1 MPIKIFRK
9 KRLYF
14 ILMASLVLPL
24 LSACDNSS
32 NSSNSAEARPH
43 LNRADTYAEQ
53 GQFRSAILEIR
64 NAIQVEPDNVAHI
77 VRLGEMYLELEAN
90 EQAIKL
96 LKPWLTDAPQ
106 AVALPLARAYVEVRK
121 HLSAIET
128 LALANFTTN
137 SEKLEAE
144 LITAE
149 ALRQSGKANEAVAAY
164 RGISEKNPNNE
175 TALIGLAKSQFQ
187 LRDPAA
193 ALITVNSWPADNP
206 ASASVLHLKGTAHY
220 QLGDLESASASLT
233 DAVAKLP
240 ASDIFLPLRGEILT
254 ILSRV
259 LTEQGK
265 IDEAQV
271 INRILAE
278 QTDSG
283 SRQQSEAIISA
294 IQAGNFEEA
303 KIMLRDM
310 RKLNPNNELLA
321 LMLGTLAASTGELE
335 EGAEL
340 LSENLDPETSP
351 TRFIRAS
358 TMAQI
363 DMDKRVEALATLD
376 RAVKARPNDND
387 LLAMHG
393 ILALSIPEHANQG
406 VANVSEAISNQPERV
421 RLRYALARHH
431 LENQEPEL
439 ALGQLRIA
447 FATNPA
453 DWVVTSTY
461 LNTLIDQGETK
472 EALETRD
479 ALINGYDNEREAVLI
494 ASMADARL
502 GNFEAARTALVGL
515 KDSGFALAQ
524 SAYAELLMAETEAAV
539 AAGNW
544 TQARSKAA
552 EAIALQP
559 NNIRF
564 ALQPV
569 AIAELSGN
577 MNGAI
582 IALDSVETTHGKD
595 VASILVRTDLLRKSK
610 GDKAAHDYL
619 RDEWQATGQVK
630 LVPSLMV
637 LAKTQAPETLDELSQ
652 LWVGATPK
660 NTTAL
665 LARADLLMSTSRNI
679 EAQAVYQNILDL
691 TPENTAALNN
701 LAWLLRESDP
711 TKALGLAKR
720 ATELAP
726 QNASILD
733 TYGWILHLSGNHQEA
748 KKHIQQALKLAPNS
762 RDIEKHLK
770 AVEKKL

>member
-1 MPIKIFRK
+1 MPITTPQK
-9 KRLYF
+9 KLLQI
-14 ILMASLVLPL
+14 ILLASLLLPL
-24 LSACDNSS
+24 LSACNNGSSDS
-32 NSSNSAEARPH
+32 NSSEALPH
-43 LNRADTYAEQ
+43 LNRADTYAGQ

-77 VRLGEMYLELEAN
+77 VRLGEMYLELGAS

-96 LKPWLTDAPQ
+96 LEPWLTDAPQ
-106 AVALPLARAYVEVRK
+106 VVALPLARAYVEVRK

-128 LALANFTTN
+128 LALATPATD
-137 SEKLEAE
+137 SEKLEVE
-144 LITAE
+144 LIKTE
-149 ALRQSGKANEAVAAY
+149 ALRQSGRANEAVTAY
-164 RGISEKNPNNE
+164 RGISEKNPTNE
-175 TALIGLAKSQFQ
+175 AALTGLAKSQFQ
-187 LRDPAA
+187 LHNPAA
-193 ALITVNSWPADNP
+193 ALITVNGWAANNRS
-206 ASASVLHLKGTAHY
+206 SASVLHLKGTAHY
-220 QLGDLESASASLT
+220 RLGDLESASAALT
-233 DAVAKLP
+233 GAITQLP
-240 ASDIFLPLRGEILT
+240 ASDMFLPLRGKILT
-254 ILSRV
+254 LLSRV
-259 LTEQGK
+259 LTKQGR

-271 INRILAE
+271 YNRILAE
-278 QTDSG
+278 QTDPG
-283 SRQQSEAIISA
+283 SRQQSKAIIAA
-294 IQAGNFEEA
+294 IQVGNFDEA

-310 RKLNPNNELLA
+310 RKLAPNNELLA

-358 TMAQI
+358 TLAQI
-363 DMDKRVEALATLD
+363 DVDKRVEALATLD

-406 VANVSEAISNQPERV
+406 VVNVRKAISNEPERA
-421 RLRYALARHH
+421 RLRFALARHH

-439 ALGQLRIA
+439 ALGQLRMA
-447 FATNPA
+447 FATNPV
-453 DWVVTSTY
+453 DWAVTSAY
-461 LNTLIDQGETK
+461 LNTLIDQGET
-472 EALETRD
+472 EEVRETQD
-479 ALINGYDNEREAVLI
+479 ALINGYGNEREAVLI

-515 KDSGFALAQ
+515 KDSGFAPAQ
-524 SAYAELLMAETEAAV
+524 SAYAELLMAETKAAV
-539 AAGNW
+539 AASNW
-544 TQARSKAA
+544 TQARNKAA

-569 AIAELSGN
+569 AIAELSGD

-582 IALDSVETTHGKD
+582 SALDMVETTHGKD

-610 GDKAAHDYL
+610 GDEAAHDYL

-652 LWVGATPK
+652 LWVDTTPK
-660 NTTAL
+660 NTSAL

-691 TPENTAALNN
+691 TSQNTAALNN

-711 TKALGLAKR
+711 TKALTLAKR

-726 QNASILD
+726 QNAAILD
-733 TYGWILHLSGNHQEA
+733 TYGWILHLSGNHLEA

>member
-1 MPIKIFRK
+1 MPITTPQK
-9 KRLYF
+9 KLPQI
-14 ILMASLVLPL
+14 ILLASLLLPL
-24 LSACDNSS
+24 LSACNNSS
-32 NSSNSAEARPH
+32 NDSNSSEALPH

-53 GQFRSAILEIR
+53 GQYRSAILEIR

-77 VRLGEMYLELEAN
+77 VRLAEIYLELGAN
-90 EQAIKL
+90 QQTIKL
-96 LKPWLTDAPQ
+96 LEPWLKDAPKS
-106 AVALPLARAYVEVRK
+106 VALPLARAYVAVRK

-128 LALANFTTN
+128 LALANPATN

-149 ALRQSGKANEAVAAY
+149 ALRQSGKVVEAIAVY
-164 RGISEKNPNNE
+164 RGISKKNPTNE
-175 TALIGLAKSQFQ
+175 AALIGLANGQFQ

-193 ALITVNSWPADNP
+193 ALITVNSWLADKP
-206 ASASVLHLKGTAHY
+206 TSASLLHLKGTAQY
-220 QLGDLESASASLT
+220 QLRDLEPAAVSLT
-233 DAVAKLP
+233 AAVTQLP

-254 ILSRV
+254 LLSRV
-259 LTEQGK
+259 LTAQGK

-271 INRILAE
+271 YNRILAE
-278 QTDSG
+278 QTDPG

-294 IQAGNFEEA
+294 IQAGKFDDA

-310 RKLNPNNELLA
+310 RKLDPNNELLA

-406 VANVSEAISNQPERV
+406 VASVNKAINNQPD
-421 RLRYALARHH
+421 RLRLRFALARHH
-431 LENQEPEL
+431 LEKQEPEL
-439 ALGQLRIA
+439 ALGHLRIA

-461 LNTLIDQGETK
+461 LNTLIDQGEHK
-472 EALETRD
+472 EAREIRD
-479 ALINGYDNEREAVLI
+479 ALINGYGNEREAVLI
-494 ASMADARL
+494 ATMADTRL
-502 GNFEAARTALVGL
+502 GNFEAARTALTGL
-515 KDSGFALAQ
+515 KNNGFAPAK

-569 AIAELSGN
+569 AIAELSGD
-577 MNGAI
+577 MTGAI
-582 IALDSVETTHGKD
+582 TALDSVEATHGKD
-595 VASILVRTDLLRKSK
+595 IASILVRTDLLRKSK
-610 GDKAAHDYL
+610 GDKTAHDYL
-619 RDEWQATGQVK
+619 RGEWRATGQVK
-630 LVPSLMV
+630 LVPSLMI
-637 LAKTQAPETLDELSQ
+637 LAKIQAPETLDELSQ
-652 LWVGATPK
+652 LWVEATPK
-660 NTTAL
+660 NPTAL
-665 LARADLLMSTSRNI
+665 LARADLLMSTNRHT
-679 EAQAVYQNILDL
+679 EAQTVYKNILGL
-691 TPENTAALNN
+691 TPQNTAALNN

-711 TKALGLAKR
+711 TKALALAKR

-726 QNASILD
+726 KNASILD
-733 TYGWILHLSGNHQEA
+733 TYGWILHLSGNHPEA
-748 KKHIQQALKLAPNS
+748 KELIQQALKLAPNS
-762 RDIEKHLK
+762 QNIKKHLK

>member
-1 MPIKIFRK
+1 MPITTPQK
-9 KRLYF
+9 KLPQI
-14 ILMASLVLPL
+14 ILLASLLLPL
-24 LSACDNSS
+24 LSACNNGSEDS
-32 NSSNSAEARPH
+32 NSSEALPH

-64 NAIQVEPDNVAHI
+64 NAIQVESDNVAHI
-77 VRLGEMYLELEAN
+77 VRLGEMYLELGASK
-90 EQAIKL
+90 QAIKL
-96 LKPWLTDAPQ
+96 LEPWLKDAPQ
-106 AVALPLARAYVEVRK
+106 SVALPLARAYVEVRK

-128 LALANFTTN
+128 LALAIPATD
-137 SEKLEAE
+137 SEKLEVE
-144 LITAE
+144 LIEAE
-149 ALRQSGKANEAVAAY
+149 ALRQSGKAGEAVAVY
-164 RGISEKNPNNE
+164 RGIRTKNPTNE
-175 TALIGLAKSQFQ
+175 AALTGLAKSQFQ
-187 LRDPAA
+187 LRDPTA
-193 ALITVNSWPADNP
+193 ALITINGWPTDNP

-220 QLGDLESASASLT
+220 QLGDLESASAALT
-233 DAVAKLP
+233 DAINQLP
-240 ASDIFLPLRGEILT
+240 ASDMFLPLRGEILT
-254 ILSRV
+254 LLSRV
-259 LTEQGK
+259 LTKQGR

-271 INRILAE
+271 YNRILAE
-278 QTDSG
+278 QTDPG
-283 SRQQSEAIISA
+283 SRQQNEATIAA
-294 IQAGNFEEA
+294 IQAGDFDEA
-303 KIMLRDM
+303 KIMLRNM
-310 RKLNPNNELLA
+310 RKLAPNNELLA

-358 TMAQI
+358 TLAQI
-363 DMDKRVEALATLD
+363 DVDKRVEALATLD

-406 VANVSEAISNQPERV
+406 IASVKKAISNQPD
-421 RLRYALARHH
+421 RLRLRFALARHH
-431 LENQEPEL
+431 LEKKEPEL
-439 ALGQLRIA
+439 ALGQLRRA
-447 FATNPA
+447 FATSPT
-453 DWVVTSTY
+453 DWVVTNTY
-461 LNTLIDQGETK
+461 LNTLIEQGEHK
-472 EALETRD
+472 EAREIRD
-479 ALINGYDNEREAVLI
+479 ALMNGYGNEREAVLI
-494 ASMADARL
+494 ASMADTRL
-502 GNFEAARTALVGL
+502 GNFEAARNALTGL
-515 KDSGFALAQ
+515 KDGGFVPAQ

-539 AAGNW
+539 AGGNW
-544 TQARSKAA
+544 KQARGKAA

-569 AIAELSGN
+569 AIAELSGD
-577 MNGAI
+577 MNGAVS
-582 IALDSVETTHGKD
+582 ALDIVEATHGKD

-610 GDKAAHDYL
+610 GAKAAHDYL

-652 LWVGATPK
+652 LWVEATPK

-665 LARADLLMSTSRNI
+665 LARADLLMSTGRDI
-679 EAQAVYQNILDL
+679 EAQAVYQDILDL

-711 TKALGLAKR
+711 TKALTLAKR

-733 TYGWILHLSGNHQEA
+733 TYGWILHLSGNRLEA
-748 KKHIQQALKLAPNS
+748 KRHIQQALKLAPGS
-762 RDIEKHLK
+762 QDIEKYLE